1 MPKQKSAVVE
11 FPKGRLELDYSEKT
25 PHGKIRQL
33 KFHRQKDGT
42 IYVHITDPSGIGRGI
57 LRCLRGDWPAR
68 IQLRLKL
75 KALEGLNITVGDSV
89 VPREKLAI
97 RLLDPTGKPLEG
109 KHRLNRPGYYE
120 ATIPAAAIKGAKE
133 IKISWVDF
141 YR

>member
-1 MPKQKSAVVE
+1 MPKQKPAILE
-11 FPKGRLELDYSEKT
+11 FQNGRLELDYSEKT
-25 PHGKIRQL
+25 PHGKKRRLQ
-33 KFHRQKDGT
+33 FHRAHAGGV
-42 IYVHITDPSGIGRGI
+42 YVHITDPSGIGSGI
-57 LRCLRGDWPAR
+57 LRRVRGDWPAR

>member
-1 MPKQKSAVVE
+1 M
-11 FPKGRLELDYSEKT
+11 
-25 PHGKIRQL
+25 
-33 KFHRQKDGT
+33 
-42 IYVHITDPSGIGRGI
+42 
-57 LRCLRGDWPAR
+57 
-68 IQLRLKL
+68 
-75 KALEGLNITVGDSV
+75 N
-89 VPREKLAI
+89 I

>member
-1 MPKQKSAVVE
+1 MA
-11 FPKGRLELDYSEKT
+11 
-25 PHGKIRQL
+25 
-33 KFHRQKDGT
+33 
-42 IYVHITDPSGIGRGI
+42 
-57 LRCLRGDWPAR
+57 
-68 IQLRLKL
+68 LRLLRLFEALNRLGTTVVVATHDVQLL
-75 KALEGLNITVGDSV
+75 KSLPDSLIMRLNKG
-89 VPREKLAI
+89 